1 MVYYGIDKK
10 INFDH
15 DFLYKH
21 ITKTSQLFEK
31 YLRAPTPK
39 FL

>member
-1 MVYYGIDKK
+1 MVYYGGDKNK
-10 INFDH
+10 FYH

-31 YLRAPTPK
+31 YLRVPTLK